1 MNNLWLKIK
10 VWTKIALA
18 VFIVTYL
25 VTFVAKNS
33 AATAEVWFFFFK
45 APFTVPLL
53 YLIFFVFLAGVIG
66 TILVRTT
73 FKTINQVA
81 ELRTR
86 NRQERLERE
95 MADMKAKAARLQT
108 RPATAVDDE
117 SSSPHDVL

>member
-10 VWTKIALA
+10 VWSKIIFA

-45 APFTVPLL
+45 TPYTVPLL

-108 RPATAVDDE
+108 RPATAADDE
-117 SSSPHDVL
+117 STSPHDVL

>member
-10 VWTKIALA
+10 VWSKIVIAA
-18 VFIVTYL
+18 FIVIYL

-53 YLIFFVFLAGVIG
+53 YLIFFVFVAGVVG

-73 FKTINQVA
+73 FKTLTQVR

-86 NRQERLERE
+86 SRQEKLERE

-108 RPATAVDDE
+108 RPLAEENLE
-117 SSSPHDVL
+117 SESHRDIV

>member
-10 VWTKIALA
+10 VWTKIVLA

-53 YLIFFVFLAGVIG
+53 YLIFFVFLGGVIG

-73 FKTINQVA
+73 FKTITQVT

-108 RPATAVDDE
+108 RPAAAVEGE
-117 SSSPHDVL
+117 SDSPHDVL

>member
-10 VWTKIALA
+10 VWTKVAIAA
-18 VFIVTYL
+18 FIVIYL

-33 AATAEVWFFFFK
+33 AFEAKVWFFFFK
-45 APFTVPLL
+45 EPYTVPLL

-73 FKTINQVA
+73 FKTINQVT

-108 RPATAVDDE
+108 RPATAVDDQIE
-117 SSSPHDVL
+117 SPHDVL

>member
-18 VFIVTYL
+18 AFIVTYL
-25 VTFVAKNS
+25 VTFIAKNS
-33 AATAEVWFFFFK
+33 AFEAKVWFFFFK
-45 APFTVPLL
+45 EPYTVPLL
-53 YLIFFVFLAGVIG
+53 YLIFFVFLGGVIG

-73 FKTINQVA
+73 FKTITQVS

-108 RPATAVDDE
+108 RPSTAMDDE
-117 SSSPHDVL
+117 GG

>member
-10 VWTKIALA
+10 VWSKIALA
-18 VFIVTYL
+18 VFVVTYL
-25 VTFVAKNS
+25 VTFIAKNTRAS
-33 AATAEVWFFFFK
+33 AEVWFFFFK
-45 APFTVPLL
+45 APYTVPLL

-73 FKTINQVA
+73 FKTISQVT

-108 RPATAVDDE
+108 RPSAVLDAE
-117 SSSPHDVL
+117 TESPHDVL

>member
-18 VFIVTYL
+18 AFIVIYL
-25 VTFVAKNS
+25 VTFIAKNS
-33 AATAEVWFFFFK
+33 AATAHVWFFFFRE
-45 APFTVPLL
+45 PYTVPLL
-53 YLIFFVFLAGVIG
+53 YLIFFVFFAGVIG

-73 FKTINQVA
+73 FKTINQVT
-81 ELRTR
+81 ELRNR

-108 RPATAVDDE
+108 RPGTAVDDQID
-117 SSSPHDVL
+117 SPHDVL

>member
-10 VWTKIALA
+10 VWTKIAVA

-25 VTFVAKNS
+25 VTFIAKNS

-53 YLIFFVFLAGVIG
+53 YLIFFVFIAGVVG

-73 FKTINQVA
+73 FKTLKQVT

-86 NRQERLERE
+86 TRQEKLERE

-108 RPATAVDDE
+108 RPMTSDAVDA
-117 SSSPHDVL
+117 PHDVL